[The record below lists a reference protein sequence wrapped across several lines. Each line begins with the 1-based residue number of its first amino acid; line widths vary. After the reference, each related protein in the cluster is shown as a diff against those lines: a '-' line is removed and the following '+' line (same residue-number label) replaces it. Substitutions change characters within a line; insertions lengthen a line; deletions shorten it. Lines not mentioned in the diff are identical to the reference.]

1 MDDASQFE
9 ALMARRH
16 SCRAFR
22 PEPVPSA
29 MIERALV
36 MASRTAS
43 WCNAQPWHVHIVSGE
58 PLERLQAALLKRA
71 RTGAAAT
78 PELDWPREYTAPTAI
93 GGANAAGVFTRLSVS
108 ALENFRFFGAPHLAV
123 VTSPAFLGTHGV
135 MDCGAWVSSF
145 LLAATSLGLGAIAQ
159 AAVASWPVILR
170 AQLPISDDQ
179 RVVCGI
185 SFGYE
190 DATHPA
196 NDFRTHRAPIEAFV
210 TWVGP
215 ETPR

>member
-108 ALENFRFFGAPHLAV
+108 ARVTARALPGRPWKTFASLAHR
-123 VTSPAFLGTHGV
+123 TWPWSPAQRS
-135 MDCGAWVSSF
+135 WV
-145 LLAATSLGLGAIAQ
+145 
-159 AAVASWPVILR
+159 
-170 AQLPISDDQ
+170 
-179 RVVCGI
+179 
-185 SFGYE
+185 
-190 DATHPA
+190 
-196 NDFRTHRAPIEAFV
+196 RTA
-210 TWVGP
+210 
-215 ETPR
+215 

>member
-1 MDDASQFE
+1 
-9 ALMARRH
+9 
-16 SCRAFR
+16 
-22 PEPVPSA
+22 
-29 MIERALV
+29 
-36 MASRTAS
+36 
-43 WCNAQPWHVHIVSGE
+43 
-58 PLERLQAALLKRA
+58 
-71 RTGAAAT
+71 
-78 PELDWPREYTAPTAI
+78 
-93 GGANAAGVFTRLSVS
+93 
-108 ALENFRFFGAPHLAV
+108 
-123 VTSPAFLGTHGV
+123 